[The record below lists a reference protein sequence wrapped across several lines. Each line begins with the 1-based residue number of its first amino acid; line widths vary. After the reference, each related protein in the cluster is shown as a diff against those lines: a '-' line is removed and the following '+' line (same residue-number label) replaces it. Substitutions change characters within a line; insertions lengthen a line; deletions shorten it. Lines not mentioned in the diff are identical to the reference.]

1 MSSTQLAFLLVLA
14 ATIIGSFG
22 ALLFK
27 MASKSIK
34 KNLMSFFTNKF
45 LYLGGSLYVLSTVFF
60 IPALKYGDLSFVY
73 PMTSLTYVWVTL
85 LSANFLGEKVTYQ
98 KIIGIGSII
107 CGITIIG
114 FGSV

>member
-1 MSSTQLAFLLVLA
+1 MAKTLLAFLLVLA

-22 ALLFK
+22 ALFFK
-27 MASKSIK
+27 MASGSLKRNFI
-34 KNLMSFFTNKF
+34 SFLINKF
-45 LYLGGSLYVLSTVFF
+45 LYIGGSLYALSTVFF

-85 LSANFLGEKVTYQ
+85 LSIKFLGEKVTYQ
-98 KIIGIGSII
+98 KIIGIASII
-107 CGITIIG
+107 CGIIIIG